1 MNYQLITANLTAII
15 LAIFLLV
22 PILTLQSSAYYSN
35 QPSVYDLSIDIV
47 VDRWD
52 SDAYYEYLYDN
63 GWIKH
68 EVTKDDFYCIY
79 ILVDQLTSGDSPLSK
94 DLILAQIALE
104 SRFDPNAHFG
114 GAIGLM
120 QLVPLYHQRRLA
132 QFIDD
137 GHQVDLD
144 DFYNPRLNIA
154 TGINYME
161 EIIDL
166 TNGNEIYALMTYN
179 QGPASAYY
187 DYIECGYISNY
198 AETITDLAEE
208 LSKLREIAVGGWSN

>member
-1 MNYQLITANLTAII
+1 MNHQLITANLTAVI
-15 LAIFLLV
+15 LVIFLLV

-35 QPSVYDLSIDIV
+35 QPSVYDLSIDIM

-52 SDAYYEYLYDN
+52 SDAYYVYLYDN
-63 GWIKH
+63 GWIKP
-68 EVTKDDFYCIY
+68 EVTKDDFYYIY
-79 ILVDQLTSGDSPLSK
+79 ILVDQLTSADSPLSK

-104 SRFDPNAHFG
+104 SRFDPNAHSG
-114 GAIGLM
+114 SAIGLM
-120 QLVPLYHQRRLA
+120 QLVPLYHQRRLE
-132 QFIDD
+132 QFVDD
-137 GHQVDLD
+137 DHQVDSD

-161 EIIDL
+161 EIINL

-179 QGPASAYY
+179 QGPASAYH

-198 AETITDLAEE
+198 AEIITNLAEE
-208 LSKLREIAVGGWSN
+208 LSKLREIALSNCLD